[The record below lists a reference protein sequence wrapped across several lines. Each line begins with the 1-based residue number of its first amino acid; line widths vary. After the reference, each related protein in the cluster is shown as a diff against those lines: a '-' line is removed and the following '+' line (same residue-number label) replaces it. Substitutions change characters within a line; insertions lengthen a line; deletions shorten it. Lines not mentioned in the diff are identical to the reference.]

1 MNKILKS
8 IVIVAVIA
16 IAFGATS
23 AVFAQSTTPGEPV
36 QGAGMAFGSS
46 GQGARGARGGMLNAN
61 VAGTQDGL
69 LHDVIIA
76 AYADELGISVADLE
90 ARILGGETMSEIA
103 ISTGLTVEQFLALK
117 VEVRAIALDQAVLD
131 GTLTQG
137 QADWLKTRGTGI
149 GSGNGTRGNGQGLNG
164 TGDCILD

>member
-8 IVIVAVIA
+8 IVIVAVFA
-16 IAFGATS
+16 IAFGATG

-36 QGAGMAFGSS
+36 QGTGMGYGSS
-46 GQGARGARGGMLNAN
+46 TRGSRGANGGMLNTN

-76 AYADELGISVADLE
+76 AYAEELGISVADLE
-90 ARILGGETMSEIA
+90 ARIAGGETMAEIA
-103 ISTGLTVEQFLALK
+103 ISTGLTIDQFKALK
-117 VEVRAIALDQAVLD
+117 VEIRAIALDQAVLD
-131 GTLTQG
+131 GTLTQE

-164 TGDCILD
+164 TGDCLLD